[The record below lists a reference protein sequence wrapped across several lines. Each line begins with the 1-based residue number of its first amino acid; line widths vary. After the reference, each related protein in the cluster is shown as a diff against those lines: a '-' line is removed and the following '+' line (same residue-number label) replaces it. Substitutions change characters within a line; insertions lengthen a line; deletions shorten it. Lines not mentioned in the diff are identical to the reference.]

1 MFAAL
6 EKSQEAIEITS
17 EDHIIQVCYF
27 GSLSCISGLCAFL
40 GLNPFGIFFFFLSLF
55 EVQGTSFSL
64 EVYQNKICKIQ
75 SLR

>member
-40 GLNPFGIFFFFLSLF
+40 GLNPFGIFFFL
-55 EVQGTSFSL
+55 SFSL
-64 EVYQNKICKIQ
+64 
-75 SLR
+75 

>member
-27 GSLSCISGLCAFL
+27 GSLSCISGLFAFL
-40 GLNPFGIFFFFLSLF
+40 GLNPFGIFF
-55 EVQGTSFSL
+55 SFSL
-64 EVYQNKICKIQ
+64 
-75 SLR
+75 

>member
-17 EDHIIQVCYF
+17 EDHIIQVCYL
-27 GSLSCISGLCAFL
+27 GSLSRISGLFAFL
-40 GLNPFGIFFFFLSLF
+40 GLNPFGIFFFLSLF

-64 EVYQNKICKIQ
+64 EVY
-75 SLR
+75 